1 MIRVTYRD
9 KKWELP
15 GNITVRDLILSVGL
29 NPATVLA
36 VKDGQL
42 VNDKTLLGEE
52 DEIKLIA
59 VISGGC

>member
-59 VISGGC
+59 VISGG